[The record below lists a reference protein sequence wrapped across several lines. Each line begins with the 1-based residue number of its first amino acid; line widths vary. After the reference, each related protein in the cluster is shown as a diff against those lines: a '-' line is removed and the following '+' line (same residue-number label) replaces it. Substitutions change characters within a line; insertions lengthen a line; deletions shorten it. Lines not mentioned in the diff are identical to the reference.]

1 MRTIAKYRIRG
12 LLGRG
17 GMSRV
22 YRVEIPT
29 IQKVVALKRL
39 EPDPVLVDLMG
50 VEKIRRL
57 FVSEAVTMARLR
69 HPNIVAVWD
78 FDETEGVPYYL
89 MEHYSHNL
97 GEMIGETYIV
107 ERPSRAIPVDKAL
120 HYLRGLLSGLAC
132 LHYAGIVHRDIK
144 PYNILVTEQDT
155 AKICDFGLSKLRG
168 ETFAGPKQ
176 LKVGSP
182 WYAAP
187 EQEADPNAAGF
198 SADVFSVGVVFYRML
213 TGVLPM
219 AAPEA
224 PSRLHPG
231 LDAIWDAFILKAMAP
246 GPGARFGDARQ
257 MLTALSALETHWHN
271 RQEAV
276 CRLPAERSQASP
288 AVAGP
293 LKPLRKTPRKVAPK
307 EALEFFRLDP
317 LWRPQNAQPRTF
329 RQAGAGALADP
340 DSGLVWQTA
349 GAPYTLTWH
358 PAAASVQRM
367 RAEGFGGRRN
377 WRLPTV
383 DELLTLVSDLSPDR
397 DYCLNPLFDPEQ
409 RWVWSADRRSFV
421 AAWCV
426 SFDLGYVTHQD
437 FTDLNFVRAVADA

>member
-1 MRTIAKYRIRG
+1 MRTIGKYRIRG

-78 FDETEGVPYYL
+78 FDESEGVPYYL

-120 HYLRGLLSGLAC
+120 HYLRGLLNGLAC

-144 PYNILVTEQDT
+144 PFNILVTEQDT

-198 SADVFSVGVVFYRML
+198 CADVFAVG
-213 TGVLPM
+213 
-219 AAPEA
+219 
-224 PSRLHPG
+224 
-231 LDAIWDAFILKAMAP
+231 
-246 GPGARFGDARQ
+246 
-257 MLTALSALETHWHN
+257 
-271 RQEAV
+271 
-276 CRLPAERSQASP
+276 
-288 AVAGP
+288 
-293 LKPLRKTPRKVAPK
+293 
-307 EALEFFRLDP
+307 
-317 LWRPQNAQPRTF
+317 
-329 RQAGAGALADP
+329 
-340 DSGLVWQTA
+340 
-349 GAPYTLTWH
+349 
-358 PAAASVQRM
+358 
-367 RAEGFGGRRN
+367 
-377 WRLPTV
+377 
-383 DELLTLVSDLSPDR
+383 
-397 DYCLNPLFDPEQ
+397 
-409 RWVWSADRRSFV
+409 
-421 AAWCV
+421 
-426 SFDLGYVTHQD
+426 
-437 FTDLNFVRAVADA
+437 